1 MFDNARMLDFIE
13 RALADE
19 PFCSTCG
26 APTTIEHDDGLLW
39 LVCSSTLEPRTF
51 AQRLS
56 AAFMPHE
63 RHLVAD
69 LGETLAA

>member
-1 MFDNARMLDFIE
+1 MFDNTRMLDFIE
-13 RALADE
+13 RAIADD
-19 PFCSTCG
+19 PACATCG

-39 LVCSSTLEPRTF
+39 LVCSAVMEPRTL

-56 AAFMPHE
+56 ATFLPHE

-69 LGETLAA
+69 LGEYAAA